1 MHSALAALVLSLSLP
16 HGAPEPSTDC
26 PCADVAPV
34 APVATIGAATGAE
47 DERRRGMKDEIAP
60 LVAAFESAWAAGE
73 APALVAALDAFAPF
87 DNDDVVALCARAL
100 RFTVGAA
107 EAERIAKDQVEV
119 QEPQARE
126 QPRFGEEALDDA
138 AFEALLEAKRA
149 EVLELRRHEGAAVVA
164 EAASRQLAGIETKKS
179 VKALVDALA
188 DPAVAV
194 NPFAHRHVV
203 DALGEHEETSKQVED
218 ALCELLAT
226 FPDLDRARLASAQHP
241 HLPRTT
247 PYTRPLIGAAGYFAR
262 RGTTRKAVVEA
273 LIDGLMYGADETD
286 SGTTTFELPDG
297 EVVSFDFS
305 GDLGS
310 IDDTSI
316 KAVARECS
324 RALQVVT
331 RERFAPCSRAAQEQ
345 ARVWLAEKG
354 KKAGIK

>member
-1 MHSALAALVLSLSLP
+1 MHSALAALVLSLPQLP
-16 HGAPEPSTDC
+16 SVA
-26 PCADVAPV
+26 VAPSV
-34 APVATIGAATGAE
+34 APLHAAPASTPPAIAAAHRAD

-73 APALVAALDAFAPF
+73 APAIVAALDAFAPF
-87 DNDDVVALCARAL
+87 DNDDIVALCARAL

-119 QEPQARE
+119 QEPKVRE

-149 EVLELRRHEGAAVVA
+149 EVLELRRHEAAADVA
-164 EAASRQLAGIETKKS
+164 EAACRQLAGIETKKS
-179 VKALVDALA
+179 VKAMLDALV
-188 DPAVAV
+188 DPAVSV
-194 NPFAHRHVV
+194 NPYAHRHVV

-218 ALCELLAT
+218 ALCDLLAT
-226 FPDLDRARLASAQHP
+226 FPDLDRTRLASAEHP
-241 HLPRTT
+241 QLPRTT
-247 PYTRPLIGAAGYFAR
+247 PYTRPLIGAAAYFAR
-262 RGTTRKAVVEA
+262 RGTTRKAVVES

-286 SGTTTFELPDG
+286 SGTTTFDLGNG

-305 GDLGS
+305 SVLDS
-310 IDDTSI
+310 IDDSSI

-331 RERFAPCSRAAQEQ
+331 RERFAPCSRSAQEQ
-345 ARVWLAEKG
+345 ARAWLADKG